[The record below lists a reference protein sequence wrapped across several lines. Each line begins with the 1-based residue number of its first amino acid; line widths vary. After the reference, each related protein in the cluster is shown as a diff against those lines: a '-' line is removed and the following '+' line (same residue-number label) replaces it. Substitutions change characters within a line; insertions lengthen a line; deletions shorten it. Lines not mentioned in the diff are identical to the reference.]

1 MRSRSL
7 SNFISPYYQRFGFI
21 ETREAFAAKYGE
33 ALWDKDIAQFHQIT
47 KIEPLQ
53 RGKTECGIHV

>member
-33 ALWDKDIAQFHQIT
+33 ALWDKDRRLFTILYMT
-47 KIEPLQ
+47 KVIPALATNLSPA
-53 RGKTECGIHV
+53 K